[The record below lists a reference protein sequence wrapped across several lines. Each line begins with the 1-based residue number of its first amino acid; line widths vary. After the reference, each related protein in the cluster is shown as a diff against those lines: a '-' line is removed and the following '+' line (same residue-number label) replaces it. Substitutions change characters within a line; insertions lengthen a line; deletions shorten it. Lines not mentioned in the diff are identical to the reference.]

1 MPNTLHFFHMYW
13 FHECR
18 FCLLF
23 FHKKFY
29 KRIFLGYIF
38 RLSNSFSYYLQI
50 YNKFWQVRKS
60 KFYCLSCIFNMYITI
75 NQLDSTRS
83 ENWGRPRGQNLTC
96 CTIAI
101 NVGQNAPK
109 VRSVKVKKLSS
120 QSNYSCI
127 QFPIQL
133 HFFHMYCF
141 HECKFHIL

>member
-1 MPNTLHFFHMYW
+1 MYW
-13 FHECR
+13 FHERRLCV
-18 FCLLF
+18 LF

-29 KRIFLGYIF
+29 KPIFLGYLIT
-38 RLSNSFSYYLQI
+38 FSHYLQI
-50 YNKFWQVRKS
+50 YNKFWPVRKS
-60 KFYCLSCIFNMYITI
+60 KFYFLSCIFNMYVTI

-101 NVGQNAPK
+101 NVGQNAPR
-109 VRSVKVKKLSS
+109 VRLVTVKKLS

-133 HFFHMYCF
+133 QIRLKSTYFVEIENFFT
-141 HECKFHIL
+141 ESVVDKRKN